1 MSNIVASIINYV
13 ANVWHNT
20 DQDYVMAEHI
30 NAWEQELQNVSQ
42 FLSRYA
48 WHPNTAYPKGSVIL
62 YPFGLN
68 TKLVSQN
75 AGTSGSNEPT
85 WSDAQGQ
92 EGSRTVTDND
102 IIWKEM
108 PMEISSDVTP
118 IGTIKQQLWH
128 TAPPGYIKLDVS
140 QVLNRAD
147 YPELWQYVQ
156 NYMPLISEVDWQ
168 KQAAKQNTVGFFS
181 SGDGSTTF
189 RTPVIVDFA
198 RGGVTSNVGKY
209 AADQNKQHKHTATV
223 QINAVGDHYHTFGY
237 HTGNNSGYFLTTP
250 GITKLA
256 SLIAQARAGKWNG
269 NGGGGING
277 WDGGSGTTFSPGQ
290 NLITSKVI
298 STETASNSVQ
308 ISNSGGSEV
317 MPKNII
323 MPYFLRALNI

>member
-102 IIWKEM
+102 ITWKEM

-156 NYMPLISEVDWQ
+156 KYMPLLSEVDWQ
-168 KQAAKQNTVGFFS
+168 KQKAKQNTVGFFS

-198 RGGVTSNVGKY
+198 RGGSVGSVGVY
-209 AADQNKQHKHTATV
+209 TADQNKKHNHSIQTV
-223 QINAVGDHYHTFGY
+223 STSKNLV
-237 HTGNNSGYFLTTP
+237 GYFRSRSNTYY
-250 GITKLA
+250 
-256 SLIAQARAGKWNG
+256 G
-269 NGGGGING
+269 NGPSSTLGWSPASGIVSAVEGKLRSEGNA
-277 WDGGSGTTFSPGQ
+277 D
-290 NLITSKVI
+290 NNR
-298 STETASNSVQ
+298 TEYIAKIDATHTHEMLLGDN
-308 ISNSGGSEV
+308 GGSETLV
-317 MPKNII
+317 KNII

>member
-168 KQAAKQNTVGFFS
+168 KQKAKQNTVGFFS

-198 RGGVTSNVGKY
+198 RGGSVGSVGVY
-209 AADQNKQHKHTATV
+209 TADQNKQHSHNGTINEAGEHCHTLSSR
-223 QINAVGDHYHTFGY
+223 YRSEY
-237 HTGNNSGYFLTTP
+237 
-250 GITKLA
+250 
-256 SLIAQARAGKWNG
+256 G
-269 NGGGGING
+269 NGGFG
-277 WDGGSGTTFSPGQ
+277 DGFQPRTNYNGSGYTTAMSASGSHTHE
-290 NLITSKVI
+290 LLL
-298 STETASNSVQ
+298 ASN
-308 ISNSGGSEV
+308 GGAEAC
-317 MPKNII
+317 PKHII

>member
-85 WSDAQGQ
+85 WADAQGQ

-102 IIWKEM
+102 ITWKEM

-156 NYMPLISEVDWQ
+156 NYMPLLSEVDWQ
-168 KQAAKQNTVGFFS
+168 KQAVKQASVGFFS

-198 RGGVTSNVGKY
+198 RGGSVGSVGVY
-209 AADQNKQHKHTATV
+209 TADQNKKHNHKGTINEAGEHRHTLSSR
-223 QINAVGDHYHTFGY
+223 YRSEY
-237 HTGNNSGYFLTTP
+237 
-250 GITKLA
+250 
-256 SLIAQARAGKWNG
+256 G
-269 NGGGGING
+269 NGGFADGFQPRTNYNG
-277 WDGGSGTTFSPGQ
+277 SGYTTAMSASGSHTHELLLTPDGG
-290 NLITSKVI
+290 
-298 STETASNSVQ
+298 TEAC
-308 ISNSGGSEV
+308 
-317 MPKNII
+317 PKHII

>member
-156 NYMPLISEVDWQ
+156 KYMPLLSEVDWQ

-198 RGGVTSNVGKY
+198 RGGSVGSVGVY
-209 AADQNKQHKHTATV
+209 TADQNKQHNHNGTINEAGEHRHTLSSR
-223 QINAVGDHYHTFGY
+223 YRCEY
-237 HTGNNSGYFLTTP
+237 
-250 GITKLA
+250 
-256 SLIAQARAGKWNG
+256 G
-269 NGGGGING
+269 NGGFG
-277 WDGGSGTTFSPGQ
+277 DGFQPRTTYAGSGYTTVMSASGSHTHELLLTPNGG
-290 NLITSKVI
+290 
-298 STETASNSVQ
+298 TEAC
-308 ISNSGGSEV
+308 
-317 MPKNII
+317 PKHII

>member
-1 MSNIVASIINYV
+1 MSNIVASIIDYV

-75 AGTSGSNEPT
+75 AGTSGSKEPT

-92 EGSRTVTDND
+92 VGSRTVTDND
-102 IIWKEM
+102 IIWEEK

-140 QVLNRAD
+140 QVLLRAD

-156 NYMPLISEVDWQ
+156 KYMPLISEVDWQ

-181 SGDGSTTF
+181 TGNGSTTF
-189 RTPVIVDFA
+189 RTPVILDFA
-198 RGGVTSNVGKY
+198 RGGAAGSVGVY
-209 AADQNKQHKHTATV
+209 TADQNKRHSHNVGTGSKTESKSLKGTFITALRQGQQSSGIV
-223 QINAVGDHYHTFGY
+223 
-237 HTGNNSGYFLTTP
+237 SGY
-250 GITKLA
+250 
-256 SLIAQARAGKWNG
+256 NY
-269 NGGGGING
+269 
-277 WDGGSGTTFSPGQ
+277 DGRDW
-290 NLITSKVI
+290 K
-298 STETASNSVQ
+298 
-308 ISNSGGSEV
+308 SGGSSNHTVKYSIDATHDHDITVQQTGTNAGGDEV
-317 MPKNII
+317 LVKNII
-323 MPYFLRALNI
+323 MPYFLRALNL

>member
-102 IIWKEM
+102 ITWKEM

-156 NYMPLISEVDWQ
+156 KYMPLLSEVDWQ

-198 RGGVTSNVGKY
+198 RGGSVGSVGVY
-209 AADQNKQHKHTATV
+209 TADQNKKHNHNGTISGSISTIDTIQSSLYLVGQNTSASVPATGWSGYV
-223 QINAVGDHYHTFGY
+223 CTGDHPDGGRDTSIRV
-237 HTGNNSGYFLTTP
+237 NSSVKNISVTN
-250 GITKLA
+250 ITE
-256 SLIAQARAGKWNG
+256 
-269 NGGGGING
+269 GGGGE
-277 WDGGSGTTFSPGQ
+277 Q
-290 NLITSKVI
+290 
-298 STETASNSVQ
+298 A
-308 ISNSGGSEV
+308 
-317 MPKNII
+317 MPRNVI
-323 MPYFLRALNI
+323 MPFFLRALNI

>member
-1 MSNIVASIINYV
+1 MSNIVASIIDYV
-13 ANVWHNT
+13 ANIWHNT

-30 NAWEQELQNVSQ
+30 NGWENQLQNMSQ

-156 NYMPLISEVDWQ
+156 NYMPLLSEVDWQ
-168 KQAAKQNTVGFFS
+168 KQKAKQNTVGFFS

-198 RGGVTSNVGKY
+198 RGGSIGSVGVY
-209 AADQNKQHKHTATV
+209 TADQNKKHDHNVGTGSKTDKTTITGAFAALSLDISSPYSVLAGRRPSGVFSV
-223 QINAVGDHYHTFGY
+223 QRRGY
-237 HTGNNSGYFLTTP
+237 
-250 GITKLA
+250 
-256 SLIAQARAGKWNG
+256 
-269 NGGGGING
+269 
-277 WDGGSGTTFSPGQ
+277 DGGAMDHTYDGNLGTDIYMDATHDH
-290 NLITSKVI
+290 NITI
-298 STETASNSVQ
+298 QQTGTNA
-308 ISNSGGSEV
+308 GGDEV
-317 MPKNII
+317 LVKNII

>member
-108 PMEISSDVTP
+108 PMEISSDTTP

-156 NYMPLISEVDWQ
+156 KYMPLLSEVDWQ
-168 KQAAKQNTVGFFS
+168 KQAAKQASVGFFS

-198 RGGVTSNVGKY
+198 RGGSVGSVGVY
-209 AADQNKQHKHTATV
+209 TTDQNKKHNHNGYFNQAE
-223 QINAVGDHYHTFGY
+223 HYHAFGY
-237 HTGNNSGYFLTTP
+237 HNGNNNGRFLSTGGTTKTYPIIP
-250 GITKLA
+250 GGTA
-256 SLIAQARAGKWNG
+256 AKWNG
-269 NGGGGING
+269 SGGGGNSG
-277 WDGGSGTTFSPGQ
+277 QSTGSLNLVTSLNVNSSNTSRQDVTTTD
-290 NLITSKVI
+290 N
-298 STETASNSVQ
+298 
-308 ISNSGGSEV
+308 GGSEV
-317 MPKNII
+317 LVKNII
-323 MPYFLRALNI
+323 MPYFLRALNV

>member
-108 PMEISSDVTP
+108 PMEISSDTTP

-128 TAPPGYIKLDVS
+128 TAPPGYLKLDENH
-140 QVLNRAD
+140 VLNRSE

-156 NYMPLISEVDWQ
+156 NYMPLLSEVDWQ
-168 KQAAKQNTVGFFS
+168 KQKATQTSVGFFS
-181 SGDGSTTF
+181 TGDGNTTF
-189 RTPVIVDFA
+189 RTPILLDFA
-198 RGGVTSNVGKY
+198 RGGSTPGTYTK
-209 AADQNKQHKHTATV
+209 DQNKEHT
-223 QINAVGDHYHTFGY
+223 
-237 HTGNNSGYFLTTP
+237 HTGTTKEDGAHRHRVLGDQSTSP
-250 GITKLA
+250 GNG
-256 SLIAQARAGKWNG
+256 RAGEIG
-269 NGGGGING
+269 SAY
-277 WDGGSGTTFSPGQ
+277 DGSWFY
-290 NLITSKVI
+290 
-298 STETASNSVQ
+298 TETDGAHQHSLS
-308 ISNSGGSEV
+308 IGNSGGSEV
-317 MPKNII
+317 LVKNII
-323 MPYFLRALNI
+323 MPYFLRVKEL

>member
-1 MSNIVASIINYV
+1 MSNIVTTIIDYV
-13 ANVWHNT
+13 ANIWHNT
-20 DQDYVMAEHI
+20 DQDIVMAEHI
-30 NAWEQELQNVSQ
+30 NGWENELQNISQ

-62 YPFGLN
+62 YPFGLH

-108 PMEISSDVTP
+108 PMEISSDTTP

-156 NYMPLISEVDWQ
+156 NYMPLISETDWQ
-168 KQAAKQNTVGFFS
+168 VQKAKQNTVAFFS

-198 RGGVTSNVGKY
+198 RGGSVGSVGVY
-209 AADQNKQHKHTATV
+209 TADQNKQHNHTATV
-223 QINAVGDHYHTFGY
+223 
-237 HTGNNSGYFLTTP
+237 S
-250 GITKLA
+250 
-256 SLIAQARAGKWNG
+256 SNG
-269 NGGGGING
+269 NHQHQLQSPFEVAGFDVGNPGAGERLRLCCGDNFPYTGFTAGVYTQSSGGHNHQITI
-277 WDGGSGTTFSPGQ
+277 GT
-290 NLITSKVI
+290 N
-298 STETASNSVQ
+298 
-308 ISNSGGSEV
+308 GGSEA
-317 MPKNII
+317 MPRNII
-323 MPYFLRALNI
+323 MPFFLRALNI

>member
-62 YPFGLN
+62 YPFGLH

-75 AGTSGSNEPT
+75 AGTSGSREPT

-92 EGSRTVTDND
+92 EGSRTVTDNN

-181 SGDGSTTF
+181 TGNGSTTF
-189 RTPVIVDFA
+189 RTPVILDFA
-198 RGGVTSNVGKY
+198 RGGSVSSVGVY
-209 AADQNKQHKHTATV
+209 TADQNKKHNHNGT
-223 QINAVGDHYHTFGY
+223 INKAGEHRHTLSSRY
-237 HTGNNSGYFLTTP
+237 RSEY
-250 GITKLA
+250 
-256 SLIAQARAGKWNG
+256 G
-269 NGGGGING
+269 NGGFADGFQPRTNYDGSG
-277 WDGGSGTTFSPGQ
+277 HTTAMSASGSHTHELLLTPDGG
-290 NLITSKVI
+290 
-298 STETASNSVQ
+298 TEAY
-308 ISNSGGSEV
+308 
-317 MPKNII
+317 PKHII

>member
-92 EGSRTVTDND
+92 EGSRTVTDNE
-102 IIWKEM
+102 ITWKEM

-156 NYMPLISEVDWQ
+156 NYMPLLSEVDWQ
-168 KQAAKQNTVGFFS
+168 KQAAKQASVGFFS

-189 RTPVIVDFA
+189 RTPVILDFA
-198 RGGVTSNVGKY
+198 RGGSVDSVGVY
-209 AADQNKQHKHTATV
+209 TADQNKQHSHNVGTGSKTETTTLQGTFITALRQNQQSSGIVSGYNYYGRDWKSGDGSNHTVKYTIDATHDHNITI
-223 QINAVGDHYHTFGY
+223 QQTGINA
-237 HTGNNSGYFLTTP
+237 
-250 GITKLA
+250 
-256 SLIAQARAGKWNG
+256 
-269 NGGGGING
+269 
-277 WDGGSGTTFSPGQ
+277 
-290 NLITSKVI
+290 
-298 STETASNSVQ
+298 
-308 ISNSGGSEV
+308 GGSEV
-317 MPKNII
+317 LVKNII

>member
-48 WHPNTAYPKGSVIL
+48 WHPNTTYPKGSVIL

-92 EGSRTVTDND
+92 EGSRTVIDND
-102 IIWKEM
+102 ITWKEM

-156 NYMPLISEVDWQ
+156 NYMPLLSEVDWQ
-168 KQAAKQNTVGFFS
+168 KQAAKQASVGFFS

-189 RTPVIVDFA
+189 RTPVILDFA
-198 RGGVTSNVGKY
+198 RGGTVGNVGNY
-209 AADQNKQHKHTATV
+209 TADQNKSHNHTTTVSSNGNHKHTLVSPFNEAGFDV
-223 QINAVGDHYHTFGY
+223 GNPGVGDRQRLCYGDNYPYNGVTRIPTTTT
-237 HTGNNSGYFLTTP
+237 TGNHTHT
-250 GITKLA
+250 ITM
-256 SLIAQARAGKWNG
+256 
-269 NGGGGING
+269 
-277 WDGGSGTTFSPGQ
+277 GT
-290 NLITSKVI
+290 N
-298 STETASNSVQ
+298 
-308 ISNSGGSEV
+308 GGSEA
-317 MPKNII
+317 MPRNII
-323 MPYFLRALNI
+323 MPFFLRALNI

>member
-156 NYMPLISEVDWQ
+156 KYMPLLNEVDWQ

-198 RGGVTSNVGKY
+198 RGGSVGSVGVY
-209 AADQNKQHKHTATV
+209 TADQNKKHNH
-223 QINAVGDHYHTFGY
+223 NAYFEKAEHYHAFGY
-237 HTGNNSGYFLTTP
+237 HNNNNTGRFLSTGGTTKNYPIVPGGTAAYWNGSHGGGNSGQST
-250 GITKLA
+250 G
-256 SLIAQARAGKWNG
+256 SL
-269 NGGGGING
+269 
-277 WDGGSGTTFSPGQ
+277 
-290 NLITSKVI
+290 NLITSLNV
-298 STETASNSVQ
+298 NS
-308 ISNSGGSEV
+308 SGTSQQDVTTTNNGGDEV
-317 MPKNII
+317 LVKNII

>member
-102 IIWKEM
+102 ITWKEM

-140 QVLNRAD
+140 QVLKRAD

-156 NYMPLISEVDWQ
+156 NYMPLLSEVDWQ

-198 RGGVTSNVGKY
+198 RGGSVGSVGVY
-209 AADQNKQHKHTATV
+209 TADQNKQHNHNAT
-223 QINAVGDHYHTFGY
+223 ISDHYHYVAHSSYGTTYGDLSRTTY
-237 HTGNNSGYFLTTP
+237 LTRDCDIVDDWSINYRLCGTSAVANVGKTSDASGT
-250 GITKLA
+250 ITVG
-256 SLIAQARAGKWNG
+256 S
-269 NGGGGING
+269 NGGN
-277 WDGGSGTTFSPGQ
+277 
-290 NLITSKVI
+290 
-298 STETASNSVQ
+298 
-308 ISNSGGSEV
+308 EV
-317 MPKNII
+317 LVKNII